1 MINKPELLSLTEQ
14 QDLEQTIKI
23 FDEQITDE
31 IYNRAE
37 FYEVEEDEDTLLVTA
52 KLFDAEGNQL
62 ISIDVEDYDAAEEVL
77 ADMFDLD
84 DIEDYDESEDDE
96 HDYQE

>member
-84 DIEDYDESEDDE
+84 DIEDYDE